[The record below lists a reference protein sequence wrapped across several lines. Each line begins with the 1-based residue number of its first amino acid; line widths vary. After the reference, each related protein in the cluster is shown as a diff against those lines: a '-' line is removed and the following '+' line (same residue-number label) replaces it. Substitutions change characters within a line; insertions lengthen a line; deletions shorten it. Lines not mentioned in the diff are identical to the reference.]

1 LLLSCGAALQLWE
14 EAAPTLLGD
23 AKPMPLI
30 PTVTDFDWRYAALAA
45 GGREAPESAGGS
57 EEAER
62 LSAHP
67 GGVIS
72 G

>member
-1 LLLSCGAALQLWE
+1 
-14 EAAPTLLGD
+14 
-23 AKPMPLI
+23 MPLI